1 MTKLRCAIYTRKSSD
16 EGLEQSFNS
25 LDAQREA
32 CAAYI
37 LSQKSEGWTLIPAH
51 YDDGGISGGTMDR
64 PALQRLLADIGAG
77 KIDIVVVYKVDRLT
91 RSLAD
96 FARIVEAFDAKG
108 VSFVSVTQAFNTTTS
123 MGRLTLNVLLSFAQF
138 EREVTGERIRDK
150 IAASKAKG
158 MWMGGTPPYGY
169 EPKERSLVMVE
180 EEAKTVRHIFA
191 RYLELGSVH
200 ALRQELEMQVIKFRV
215 RTTPLGKSTGG
226 VPFSRGQLYHML
238 RNRIYRGE
246 IDHKGAVYP
255 GLHEAIIDA
264 QTFERV
270 QQLLDANSQR
280 KGKRVGQQ
288 QDGGTPSPLMGL
300 LYDDKGNRLTPV
312 HGRNARARLYRYY
325 VQPGLQTGK
334 QPEDKNSVRRVPAP
348 VIEELVIGKLRDLMV
363 LPALQWEG
371 ALPLIHHVDIHAEA
385 VVLHLRLPPHN
396 GWRQRLGPTDIAQ
409 VGDDGLAVIT
419 IKGRLKLRGGRTMLV
434 TPAGQH
440 PTRPKPDRALIA
452 ALRRAHAELA
462 RHGIHL
468 RKSDGDMSKA
478 RGIDDPYLRRL
489 VRLAFLPPD
498 LQKAILTGCQPP
510 SLRLADLHA
519 KLRVCAWDEFNSVL
533 GHNAP

>member
-37 LSQKSEGWTLIPAH
+37 LSQKSEGWTLVPAH

-158 MWMGGTPPYGY
+158 MWMGGIPSYGY
-169 EPKERSLVMVE
+169 EPKDRSLVIVE
-180 EEAKTVRHIFA
+180 EEAETVRHIFN
-191 RYLELGSVH
+191 RYLQLGSVH
-200 ALRQELEMQVIKFRV
+200 TLTRELEAEGIRSRV
-215 RTTPLGKSTGG
+215 RITSSGEQSGG

-246 IDHKGAVYP
+246 INHKGTIYP

-280 KGKRVGQQ
+280 KGKRVQQ
-288 QDGGTPSPLMGL
+288 QDDGPSPLMGL

-312 HGRNARARLYRYY
+312 HGRNRRGSLYRYY
-325 VQPGLQTGK
+325 IQPGLQTGK
-334 QPEDKNSVRRVPAP
+334 QPKDSNSVRRVPAP
-348 VIEELVIGKLRDLMV
+348 VIEELVIGKLRELMAQ
-363 LPALQWEG
+363 PAMQWEG

-385 VVLHLRLPPHN
+385 VVLHLRLPTHN
-396 GWRQRLGPTDIAQ
+396 GWRQRVEATDITE
-409 VGDDGLAVIT
+409 VDDDKGLAVIT

-452 ALRRAHAELA
+452 ALKRAHAELA
-462 RHGIHL
+462 RHNIYL
-468 RKSDGDMSKA
+468 RKSDGDMRKA

-498 LQKAILTGCQPP
+498 LQKAILTGRQPP
-510 SLRLADLHA
+510 SLQLTDLHA
-519 KLRVCAWDEFNSVL
+519 KLRVCAWDAFNSVL

>member
-37 LSQKSEGWTLIPAH
+37 LSQKSEGWTLNPAH
-51 YDDGGISGGTMDR
+51 YDDGGISGGTMER

-77 KIDIVVVYKVDRLT
+77 NIDIVVVYKVDRLT

-158 MWMGGTPPYGY
+158 MWMGGIPPYGY
-169 EPKERSLVMVE
+169 EPKERSLVINDQ
-180 EEAKTVRHIFA
+180 EAPMVRHIFA

-200 ALRQELEMQVIKFRV
+200 VLMKELDVQGV
-215 RTTPLGKSTGG
+215 RSRIRTSPSGKVTGG
-226 VPFSRGQLYHML
+226 VPFGRGPLFTML

-246 IDHKGAVYP
+246 INHKGTVYP
-255 GLHEAIIDA
+255 GLHEAIIDSE
-264 QTFERV
+264 TFERV
-270 QQLLDANSQR
+270 QQLLDTNSQR
-280 KGKRVGQQ
+280 KGERVGQQ

-300 LYDDKGNRLTPV
+300 LYDHKGNRLTPV
-312 HGRNARARLYRYY
+312 HARNTRGRLYRYY

-334 QPEDKNSVRRVPAP
+334 QPQDKNSVRRVPAP
-348 VIEELVIGKLRDLMV
+348 VIEELVIGKLRDLMAQ
-363 LPALQWEG
+363 PALQWDG
-371 ALPLIHHVDIHAEA
+371 AHPLIHHVDIHAEA
-385 VVLHLRLPPHN
+385 VVLHLCLPAHN
-396 GWRQRLGPTDIAQ
+396 GWRQRLGASDIAQ

-419 IKGRLKLRGGRTMLV
+419 IRSRLKLRGGRTVLV

-440 PTRPKPDRALIA
+440 PTRRRPDRALIA
-452 ALRRAHAELA
+452 ALKRAHAELA
-462 RHGIHL
+462 RHGIYL

-498 LQKAILTGCQPP
+498 LQKAILTGSQPP
-510 SLRLADLHA
+510 SLRLADLYA
-519 KLRVCAWDEFNSVL
+519 KLRVCAWDACNSVL